1 MYSVNRLFFLTLG
14 SVCFLVIPFFWLAL
28 YFDFSALENFVIALS
43 ASEFVGYPIPE
54 LLGAERGTSVVAQV
68 QRIEILF
75 TIFVIAYSFFFVGL
89 SFMKEAD
96 KRMRYFTGGI
106 ATPLF
111 FGLLVFWLKFIED
124 DHIISKTEK
133 YELFEYTIGCLVLSV
148 LLFTY
153 SFRSKK
159 RPRPSLQPVE
169 AQVEEDFEGGAASAE
184 SEGQASS
191 EEEDVLPRPDS
202 EDQPPS
208 ETEDTQTTPKTVE
221 ELPSPEPLEEPGAI
235 EPPPEP
241 EPEVAAQ
248 SPEAV
253 QELPSPEPLEE
264 AAAIEPP
271 PEPEVAAQSPEVL
284 QEVPSPE
291 PLEEAAAIE
300 PPPEPEVAA
309 QSPEVVQEVPSPE
322 SLEEPAIEPLPEP
335 DDLASPDTELP
346 LAELEIGY
354 PSPDEVPPPSPDSAE
369 NLKPD
374 RS

>member
-1 MYSVNRLFFLTLG
+1 MYSVNRLFFLILG

-75 TIFVIAYSFFFVGL
+75 TILVIAYSFFFIGL
-89 SFMKEAD
+89 SFTKEAD
-96 KRMRYFTGGI
+96 QRMRYFAGGI

-124 DHIISKTEK
+124 DHIISKAEK
-133 YELFEYTIGCLVLSV
+133 YELFEYTIGCLVFSV

-159 RPRPSLQPVE
+159 RARPSLPSVE
-169 AQVEEDFEGGAASAE
+169 AQAEEDSEGEAASAE
-184 SEGQASS
+184 SKGEASS
-191 EEEDVLPRPDS
+191 EEEDVLPRPDPG
-202 EDQPPS
+202 DQPPS
-208 ETEDTQTTPKTVE
+208 ESVDTQTTPEAGE
-221 ELPSPEPLEEPGAI
+221 ELSSPEPLEEPAAT
-235 EPPPEP
+235 EPLPEP

-253 QELPSPEPLEE
+253 EELPSPEP
-264 AAAIEPP
+264 
-271 PEPEVAAQSPEVL
+271 
-284 QEVPSPE
+284 
-291 PLEEAAAIE
+291 
-300 PPPEPEVAA
+300 
-309 QSPEVVQEVPSPE
+309 
-322 SLEEPAIEPLPEP
+322 LEEPAIEPLPEP
-335 DDLASPDTELP
+335 DDLASPGSDLP
-346 LAELEIGY
+346 LAELELGY
-354 PSPDEVPPPSPDSAE
+354 PSADEVPPPSTEDAE

-374 RS
+374 RP

>member
-75 TIFVIAYSFFFVGL
+75 TILVIAYSFFFVGL

-96 KRMRYFTGGI
+96 QRMRYFAGGI
-106 ATPLF
+106 ATPIF

-133 YELFEYTIGCLVLSV
+133 HELFEYTIGCLVLSV

-169 AQVEEDFEGGAASAE
+169 AQAEEDFEGGAASAE
-184 SEGQASS
+184 SEGEASS
-191 EEEDVLPRPDS
+191 EEEDVLPRLDS

-208 ETEDTQTTPKTVE
+208 ESEDTQTTPEAVE
-221 ELPSPEPLEEPGAI
+221 EL
-235 EPPPEP
+235 
-241 EPEVAAQ
+241 
-248 SPEAV
+248 
-253 QELPSPEPLEE
+253 
-264 AAAIEPP
+264 
-271 PEPEVAAQSPEVL
+271 
-284 QEVPSPE
+284 
-291 PLEEAAAIE
+291 
-300 PPPEPEVAA
+300 
-309 QSPEVVQEVPSPE
+309 PSPE
-322 SLEEPAIEPLPEP
+322 SLEEPAAIEPLPEP
-335 DDLASPDTELP
+335 DDLASPGSDLP

-354 PSPDEVPPPSPDSAE
+354 PSPDEVPPPSPDDAE

-374 RS
+374 RP

>member
-1 MYSVNRLFFLTLG
+1 
-14 SVCFLVIPFFWLAL
+14 LAL

-75 TIFVIAYSFFFVGL
+75 TILVIAYSFFFVGL

-96 KRMRYFTGGI
+96 RRMRYFAGGI

-124 DHIISKTEK
+124 DHIISKAEK

-159 RPRPSLQPVE
+159 RPRPSLSSVE
-169 AQVEEDFEGGAASAE
+169 AQAEEDFEGGGASAE
-184 SEGQASS
+184 SEGEASS
-191 EEEDVLPRPDS
+191 EEEGVLPRPDS

-208 ETEDTQTTPKTVE
+208 ESEDRQTTPGAVE
-221 ELPSPEPLEEPGAI
+221 ELSSPEPLEEPA
-235 EPPPEP
+235 
-241 EPEVAAQ
+241 
-248 SPEAV
+248 
-253 QELPSPEPLEE
+253 
-264 AAAIEPP
+264 
-271 PEPEVAAQSPEVL
+271 
-284 QEVPSPE
+284 
-291 PLEEAAAIE
+291 
-300 PPPEPEVAA
+300 
-309 QSPEVVQEVPSPE
+309 
-322 SLEEPAIEPLPEP
+322 AIEPLPES
-335 DDLASPDTELP
+335 DDLASPGSDLP
-346 LAELEIGY
+346 LAELELGY
-354 PSPDEVPPPSPDSAE
+354 PSADEVPPPSTEDAE

-374 RS
+374 RP